1 MEENKAG
8 AVAVGRSPLEPKG
21 APVNGTCEMAA
32 DAVPDPL
39 STIGTGRALPGG
51 STPRDAP
58 QTAGM
63 HEGPDPSVSG
73 GTGDVANFQDSA
85 DLVVR
90 DGSGQVRQ
98 DRTVR

>member
-1 MEENKAG
+1 LEENKAG

-32 DAVPDPL
+32 DAVPDHL
-39 STIGTGRALPGG
+39 STIGTGRALPGE
-51 STPRDAP
+51 SDPRDAP

-63 HEGPDPSVSG
+63 HERPDPSVSG

-85 DLVVR
+85 ELVVR